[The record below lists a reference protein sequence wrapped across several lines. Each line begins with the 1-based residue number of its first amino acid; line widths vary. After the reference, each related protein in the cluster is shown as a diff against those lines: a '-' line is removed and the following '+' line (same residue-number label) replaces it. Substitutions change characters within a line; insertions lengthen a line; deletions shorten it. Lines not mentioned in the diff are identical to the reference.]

1 MTVGTTT
8 RPPTAVTRLPDR
20 AAPAAASPPA
30 AAPAAGGRAVAA
42 PRRVALPAFATHGTP
57 GADTLPAAA
66 RDALLDAPRPRTR
79 GPVLF
84 GLAAI
89 LLFFGGFG
97 AWSALAPLSEAAVAP
112 GVIKV
117 EGQRRTIQHM
127 EGGYIREILARD
139 GDRVERG
146 QVLMRLD
153 DIQSGANLETLRSQR
168 WALLAQDARLSSEF
182 ARLREIA
189 FPQELLAAE
198 DPRARDAVAGQRALF
213 EARQASLASQ
223 IGVLEARIEQQL
235 AARESAEGTLRSA
248 QQQLASFR
256 QEEADIGPLVR
267 QGLIQR
273 PRLLQIQ
280 RSATEQEARIVA
292 AQADI
297 ERANHAIA
305 EARGQIRQVVDQRLQ
320 EVSTELHE
328 VRTRLAEVEE
338 RLRAAQDVAQR
349 RDIVAPEPGIVVNS
363 RFFTVGAV
371 VRPGEAVMDLT
382 PLQDRLIAEVMVQP
396 HDIDVVYPGLRTE
409 VRLPAFKQ
417 RLVPYL
423 HGHVTYVAS
432 DVTMDERTRQSYF
445 RAFVLIDQDQLAH
458 LPNVHLV
465 PGMPV
470 EAYIQVGERSFFRY
484 MIQPI
489 LDSFHR
495 AFREQ

>member
-1 MTVGTTT
+1 MSLTTT
-8 RPPTAVTRLPDR
+8 PPRSDTALAERPR
-20 AAPAAASPPA
+20 AAPPA
-30 AAPAAGGRAVAA
+30 AAPARPPAPPPPGGRDQAVG
-42 PRRVALPAFATHGTP
+42 PRRVGLPAF
-57 GADTLPAAA
+57 PAAGG
-66 RDALLDAPRPRTR
+66 ALRPPVEEILDAPRPRTR
-79 GPVLF
+79 GPMLF
-84 GLAAI
+84 GFI
-89 LLFFGGFG
+89 SMLLFFGGFG
-97 AWSALAPLSEAAVAP
+97 AWSVLAPLSEAAIAP

-127 EGGYIREILARD
+127 EGGYVREILARD

-153 DIQSGANLETLRSQR
+153 DIQSGANLEALRSQR
-168 WALLAQDARLSSEF
+168 WALLAQDARLSAEL

-189 FPQELLAAE
+189 FPQDLLAAE

-223 IGVLEARIEQQL
+223 ISVLQARIDQQN
-235 AARESAEGTLRSA
+235 AVRDSAEGTLRSA
-248 QQQLASFR
+248 RQQLESFR

-280 RSATEQEARIVA
+280 RSATEQEARITA

-297 ERANHAIA
+297 DRASHAIL
-305 EARGQIRQVVDQRLQ
+305 EARSQIRQIEDQRLQ
-320 EVSTELHE
+320 EVSAELRE
-328 VRTRLAEVEE
+328 VRSRLAEVEE

-363 RFFTVGAV
+363 RVFTIGAV
-371 VRPGEAVMDLT
+371 VRPGDAVMDLT

-396 HDIDVVYPGLRTE
+396 NDIDVVYPGLRTE

-417 RLVPYL
+417 RLVPFL
-423 HGHVTYVAS
+423 HGEVTYVAS
-432 DVTMDERTRQSYF
+432 DVTMDERTRHSYY
-445 RAFVLIDQDQLAH
+445 RAFVLIDPEQLER
-458 LPNVHLV
+458 LPNVQLV

>member
-1 MTVGTTT
+1 MSFTISPS
-8 RPPTAVTRLPDR
+8 RSDSALAERSR
-20 AAPAAASPPA
+20 APLLS
-30 AAPAAGGRAVAA
+30 GGRDQAVV
-42 PRRVALPAFATHGTP
+42 PRRTGLPAFPTAG
-57 GADTLPAAA
+57 GALRPPVEEI
-66 RDALLDAPRPRTR
+66 LDAPHPRTR

-84 GLAAI
+84 GFI
-89 LLFFGGFG
+89 SMLLFFGGFG
-97 AWSALAPLSEAAVAP
+97 AWSLLAPLSEAAIAP

-127 EGGYIREILARD
+127 EGGYVREILARD

-153 DIQSGANLETLRSQR
+153 DIQSGANLEALRSQR
-168 WALLAQDARLSSEF
+168 WALLAQDARLTSEL
-182 ARLREIA
+182 ARLREIV
-189 FPQELLAAE
+189 FPQDLLAAE
-198 DPRARDAVAGQRALF
+198 DPRARDAIAGQRALF

-223 IGVLEARIEQQL
+223 ISVLEARIEQQN
-235 AARESAEGTLRSA
+235 AVRGSAEGTLRSA
-248 QQQLASFR
+248 RQQLESFR
-256 QEEADIGPLVR
+256 QEETDIGPLVR

-280 RSATEQEARIVA
+280 RSATEQEARITA
-292 AQADI
+292 AQAEI
-297 ERANHAIA
+297 ERANHAIL
-305 EARGQIRQVVDQRLQ
+305 EARSQIRQIEDQRLQ
-320 EVSTELHE
+320 EVSAELRE

-363 RFFTVGAV
+363 RVFTIGAV
-371 VRPGEAVMDLT
+371 VRPGDAVMDLT

-396 HDIDVVYPGLRTE
+396 GDIDVVYPGLRTE

-417 RLVPYL
+417 RLVPFL
-423 HGHVTYVAS
+423 HGKVTYVAS
-432 DVTMDERTRQSYF
+432 DVTMDERTRHSYY
-445 RAFVLIDQDQLAH
+445 RAFVLIDSEQLER
-458 LPNVHLV
+458 LPNVQLV

-484 MIQPI
+484 MVQPI